1 MVGPLNPPFPRVA
14 GGCGRLGRWLICW
27 IGGGRRPGAPVRG
40 PDPASTRAGE
50 QLLARWRE
58 PHRHYHTVAHL
69 TAVLDVVD
77 QHADL
82 AGRPDVVRLAAWFH
96 DAVYDPR
103 AAGDANERDS
113 AALAESVL
121 TGLGVPAPTVAEVR
135 RLVLLTAGH
144 TVAPG
149 DPDGALLCDADLA
162 VLAAPPAD
170 YDRYAAA
177 IRAGVR
183 ARAGAGLPGR
193 AGRRVDRPAGA
204 ARAVPAAAAG
214 RARWEEPARDNVRRE
229 LAALSGGRRTRAD
242 QVLRATQSRGAEQ
255 PDQLPARHH
264 LGTEPHRR
272 REPVGRNVVVVPVEA
287 ASGRAERLG
296 EGVQLGVRDV
306 ADQVR
311 PEPTAPR
318 PGRPV
323 QVEHGAQAIPLSRSC

>member
-1 MVGPLNPPFPRVA
+1 MVDLLDRWRIAARGA
-14 GGCGRLGRWLICW
+14 GAGSGLT
-27 IGGGRRPGAPVRG
+27 
-40 PDPASTRAGE
+40 STSAGE
-50 QLLARWRE
+50 RLLSQWRE

-77 QHADL
+77 EHADL

-121 TGLGVPAPTVAEVR
+121 TGLGVPAPTAAEVR

-177 IRAGVR
+177 IRREYAHVPEP
-183 ARAGAGLPGR
+183 AFR
-193 AGRRVDRPAGA
+193 AGRAAVLTGLLALPALFRLPPLA
-204 ARAVPAAAAG
+204 
-214 RARWEEPARDNVRRE
+214 ARWEERARDNMRRE
-229 LAALSGGRRTRAD
+229 LAALSEGST
-242 QVLRATQSRGAEQ
+242 GA
-255 PDQLPARHH
+255 
-264 LGTEPHRR
+264 G
-272 REPVGRNVVVVPVEA
+272 
-287 ASGRAERLG
+287 
-296 EGVQLGVRDV
+296 
-306 ADQVR
+306 
-311 PEPTAPR
+311 
-318 PGRPV
+318 
-323 QVEHGAQAIPLSRSC
+323 